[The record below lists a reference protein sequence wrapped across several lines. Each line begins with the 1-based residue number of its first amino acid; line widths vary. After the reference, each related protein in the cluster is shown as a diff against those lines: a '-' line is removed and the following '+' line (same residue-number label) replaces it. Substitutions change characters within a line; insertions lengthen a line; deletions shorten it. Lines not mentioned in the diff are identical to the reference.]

1 MAIEIQL
8 RSEETGIVFTDT
20 MGKALEIAKKDKTIW
35 KISFFLEGTK
45 PENQI
50 RLIRDEQDQ
59 WILQPMWFSELSAES
74 SKNTGQE

>member
-20 MGKALEIAKKDKTIW
+20 MEKALEIAKKDKTIW

-45 PENQI
+45 PENHI
-50 RLIRDEQDQ
+50 RLIRHHMNEQEQ
-59 WILQPMWFSELSAES
+59 WIL
-74 SKNTGQE
+74 